1 MLHDEGTNAVNVGAP
16 VLFSTTNLSSGI
28 TYNPANGV
36 FTITQPGQYMIH
48 WWLNVRN
55 PSTSET
61 AAPSPIIVTLN
72 QITPSAQLISSSAT
86 HNSLSDRA
94 TGQLNG
100 NAVFTATAN
109 STFRLINASTIS
121 MQLVKNGQY
130 SGSLSIIRNA
140 G

>member
-1 MLHDEGTNAVNVGAP
+1 MLHDEGTNSVNVGAP
-16 VLFSTTNLSSGI
+16 ILFSTINLSSGI
-28 TYNPANGV
+28 TYNPATGV

-55 PSTSET
+55 PDTSAS
-61 AAPSPIIVTLN
+61 AAASPIIVTLN
-72 QITPSAQLISSSAT
+72 QVSPSALLISSSAT

-94 TGQLNG
+94 TGQVNG
-100 NAVFTATAN
+100 NAVFTAAAG

-130 SGSLSIIRNA
+130 SGSVSIIRNA